1 MMMYY
6 GGLMMWG
13 WVFLGLMLAGLFA
26 VVSIATLLGGVTW
39 LQRQGRASS
48 ELRPEPI
55 PIEEPRP
62 VIRR

>member
-13 WVFLGLMLAGLFA
+13 WVVLGLMLAGLFA
-26 VVSIATLLGGVTW
+26 VVTIATLLGGVTW
-39 LQRQGRASS
+39 PQRQGRGSA
-48 ELRPEPI
+48 ELRTEPI
-55 PIEEPRP
+55 PIEEPHS

>member
-13 WVFLGLMLAGLFA
+13 WVVLGLLLAGLFA
-26 VVSIATLLGGVTW
+26 VVTIAALLGGVTW
-39 LQRQGRASS
+39 LQRQGRGPA

-55 PIEEPRP
+55 PIEEPRS

>member
-13 WVFLGLMLAGLFA
+13 WVVLGLMLAGLFA
-26 VVSIATLLGGVTW
+26 VVTIATLLGGVTW
-39 LQRQGRASS
+39 LQRQGRGSA
-48 ELRPEPI
+48 ELRTEPI
-55 PIEEPRP
+55 PIEEPHS

>member
-13 WVFLGLMLAGLFA
+13 WVVLGLLLTGLFA
-26 VVSIATLLGGVTW
+26 VVTIAALLGGVTW
-39 LQRQGRASS
+39 LQRQERGSTEMRT
-48 ELRPEPI
+48 EPI
-55 PIEEPRP
+55 PIEEPHS